1 MARSPRTPTAQDL
14 ALAPSCAE
22 LEIGL
27 PIAWPDGSPMRI
39 TLRAL
44 TARQRMA
51 ANRAAVK
58 AALEWGGEFD
68 DDVWAVK
75 TAFYGIARPQL
86 TEAQESI
93 LWDMNAWIR
102 DQIVDAIDTLQRIP
116 AAAVE
121 TELERLAGTAVPPA
135 PPKKK
140 PGRQRPEP
148 DPVDRGAGPADQSDG
163 GPGSAG
169 PG

>member
-1 MARSPRTPTAQDL
+1 MAGRIPTAQDL

-22 LEIGL
+22 LEIDL
-27 PIAWPDGSPMRI
+27 PLAWPDGSPMRI

-58 AALEWGGEFD
+58 AAQEWGGEFD

-93 LWDMNAWIR
+93 LWDMNAWVR
-102 DQIVDAIDTLQRIP
+102 DQIIDAIDTLQRLP
-116 AAAVE
+116 ARAVE
-121 TELERLAGTAVPPA
+121 AELERLAGTPVPPA

-140 PGRQRPEP
+140 SGRQRPEP
-148 DPVDRGAGPADQSDG
+148 DPVDRGARPADEPDG
-163 GPGSAG
+163 GAG
-169 PG
+169 GAGAG

>member
-1 MARSPRTPTAQDL
+1 MAGRTPTAQDL

-22 LEIGL
+22 LEIEL
-27 PIAWPDGSPMRI
+27 PLTWPDGTPMVI

-51 ANRAAVK
+51 ANRAAIK
-58 AALEWGGEFD
+58 AAQEWGGEFD

-102 DQIVDAIDTLQRIP
+102 DQIVDAIDTLQRLP
-116 AAAVE
+116 ARAVE
-121 TELERLAGTAVPPA
+121 TELERLAGTAVPAA
-135 PPKKK
+135 PQKK
-140 PGRQRPEP
+140 RSDRRRSEP
-148 DPVDRGAGPADQSDG
+148 DPVDRGPGPADQSDG
-163 GPGSAG
+163 GAG
-169 PG
+169 GAGAG